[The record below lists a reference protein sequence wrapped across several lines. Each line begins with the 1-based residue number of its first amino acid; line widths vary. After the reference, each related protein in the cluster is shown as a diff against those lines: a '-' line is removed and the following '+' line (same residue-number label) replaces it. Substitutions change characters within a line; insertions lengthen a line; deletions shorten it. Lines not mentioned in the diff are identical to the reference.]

1 MSQFNVFTALVGV
14 VLLVVFFEMLRRR
27 QLREKYAVLW
37 IVIALG
43 VVPLAAFP
51 QGLDWVADS
60 LDVASGASL
69 VLFLGLVL
77 LLLICIHLS
86 WEVSQLEEETRTLA
100 EEIALIRTQLEERS
114 VIPERDP
121 PATAPEIQPATAP
134 EIQPATAPEIQP
146 ATAAPTVDRKEAD
159 GDRG

>member
-1 MSQFNVFTALVGV
+1 MGKLNIFTAIVGL
-14 VLLVVFFEMLRRR
+14 VLLVVFFELLRRR

-43 VVPLAAFP
+43 VVPLAIFP
-51 QGLDWVADS
+51 SGLNWATRSVG
-60 LDVASGASL
+60 VKSGASL

-77 LLLICIHLS
+77 LLLICTHLS

-114 VIPERDP
+114 VIPERDA
-121 PATAPEIQPATAP
+121 PATEIRPK
-134 EIQPATAPEIQP
+134 
-146 ATAAPTVDRKEAD
+146 AA
-159 GDRG
+159 GDD